1 MPYKYD
7 EPNKVLREMPTME
20 RPYPGNIPPQTREGQ
35 QELQLAF
42 ARYNRHIANLKS
54 YPLTSPI
61 KGLKD
66 GEVAE
71 ENVHFKVAYR
81 IWFCGIKGE
90 RESEFMYST
99 KEFMDT
105 HYPNDYETVAIPLTK
120 EEPKKGIDLGDFLC
134 DLKGEEPLPIE
145 EDSKEEKETED
156 TPLGEILSTMKYEP
170 ESNELTEAEKK
181 DWIIKEDNICP
192 ATNELCDDECCPTG
206 AECNLKDGT
215 VDYEYV
221 SIGEE
226 RIDLPIYQQPLTE
239 DKESVRID
247 FDKES
252 ALWLET
258 STADNLTMLS
268 EFGAYIAYK
277 VNGNKPIYYP
287 HVKLPN
293 HVTAEQ
299 ITQQER
305 REIAEKAF
313 QAGSNYTHNLRRT
326 DNPYL
331 SKSEFLDFNYPL

>member
-120 EEPKKGIDLGDFLC
+120 EEPLPM
-134 DLKGEEPLPIE
+134 EEETQDGLWE
-145 EDSKEEKETED
+145 ELMLLIIS
-156 TPLGEILSTMKYEP
+156 PMQLGEIQ
-170 ESNELTEAEKK
+170 KK
-181 DWIIKEDNICP
+181 
-192 ATNELCDDECCPTG
+192 
-206 AECNLKDGT
+206 
-215 VDYEYV
+215 
-221 SIGEE
+221 
-226 RIDLPIYQQPLTE
+226 
-239 DKESVRID
+239 
-247 FDKES
+247 F
-252 ALWLET
+252 
-258 STADNLTMLS
+258 
-268 EFGAYIAYK
+268 
-277 VNGNKPIYYP
+277 
-287 HVKLPN
+287 H
-293 HVTAEQ
+293 
-299 ITQQER
+299 ITR
-305 REIAEKAF
+305 K
-313 QAGSNYTHNLRRT
+313 
-326 DNPYL
+326 
-331 SKSEFLDFNYPL
+331 